1 MSIIFEE
8 SYMKLY
14 FIRHGETD
22 WNIQRD
28 RYDPKIPMAAFQR
41 GISEGIAALVEN
53 YHKSAYNL

>member
-22 WNIQRD
+22 WNIQKRLQGRED
-28 RYDPKIPMAAFQR
+28 IPMNAA
-41 GISEGIAALVEN
+41 GSP
-53 YHKSAYNL
+53 